1 REFEARCRRLAS
13 ALARRGVGRGDT
25 VAVMGANTPA
35 LLEAHYAVPALGAV
49 LNALNTRLDARMI
62 AFCLD
67 HGEARVLITDP
78 EYAPTIRAALG
89 ATQRTLLVV
98 DIDDAEGPGDERLVG
113 YGGGRHAR
121 VPATR
126 RACTDFRGDPRAS
139 RHAHVRGSDRT
150 QHADPCAGRGESAL
164 RPSRRR
170 RHGRRGAAVRGDRVD
185 GSNGF

>member
-1 REFEARCRRLAS
+1 MPESDLRGNSPFGDALGKERANYIPLSPVQFLARSALIWPHKIAVRHGAQAYTYREFEARCRRLAS

-25 VAVMGANTPA
+25 VAVMAANTPA

-78 EYAPTIRAALG
+78 EFAPTIREALG

-98 DIDDAEGPGDERLVG
+98 DIDDAEG
-113 YGGGRHAR
+113 
-121 VPATR
+121 
-126 RACTDFRGDPRAS
+126 
-139 RHAHVRGSDRT
+139 
-150 QHADPCAGRGESAL
+150 
-164 RPSRRR
+164 
-170 RHGRRGAAVRGDRVD
+170 
-185 GSNGF
+185 